1 MKVKKGDITMKPF
14 NELLAGLFGTG
25 TCAVGTALQ
34 TNEVLQTIS
43 LIITILGGIV
53 TLIVLPILNWWH
65 KAKQDGKITTEEIK
79 EGVETLNDGLEKLD
93 KKITGTTSLED
104 ALNQFKE
111 GENKNENKN

>member
-1 MKVKKGDITMKPF
+1 MKPF

-43 LIITILGGIV
+43 LVITILGGIV
-53 TLIVLPILNWWH
+53 TLLVLPILNWWH

-79 EGVETLNDGLEKLD
+79 EGVETLNNGLEKLND
-93 KKITGTTSLED
+93 NLK
-104 ALNQFKE
+104 

>member
-14 NELLAGLFGTG
+14 NELLAGIFGTG

-53 TLIVLPILNWWH
+53 TLIVLPILNWYN
-65 KAKQDGKITTEEIK
+65 KAKKDGKITSEEIK
-79 EGVETLNDGLEKLD
+79 EGVETLNDGLEKLND
-93 KKITGTTSLED
+93 NLK
-104 ALNQFKE
+104 